1 MVEARGSRRI
11 AILVFAAAFGVLLFG
26 RWLKPV
32 DSVAVTVAAPFA
44 SVINGAATTIGDTVS
59 AVIQAP
65 RIRDENQ
72 RLRQEIAVLLRDNQ
86 RAQEALHQNQY
97 YARLFKFDDLN
108 KQLTFLTARVIAN
121 DPNAPQQYVVINRG
135 SRDGLEPGMTVVSQ
149 DTYFL
154 GSIIQVTPTAAKVQ
168 LMTSPSSSVG
178 AYDMQSRAKGVVNG
192 NIDGLPQMQD
202 VVTSAQLKVGDF
214 IFTSGDANIFPRGI
228 LLGQIHA
235 VRHNN
240 VDVLQSA
247 DLVPA
252 TDFGNMELVQ
262 VIKNFKP
269 SVPVKLLR
277 GP

>member
-1 MVEARGSRRI
+1 
-11 AILVFAAAFGVLLFG
+11 
-26 RWLKPV
+26 
-32 DSVAVTVAAPFA
+32 
-44 SVINGAATTIGDTVS
+44 
-59 AVIQAP
+59 
-65 RIRDENQ
+65 
-72 RLRQEIAVLLRDNQ
+72 
-86 RAQEALHQNQY
+86 
-97 YARLFKFDDLN
+97 
-108 KQLTFLTARVIAN
+108 
-121 DPNAPQQYVVINRG
+121 
-135 SRDGLEPGMTVVSQ
+135 MTVVSQ

>member
-1 MVEARGSRRI
+1 
-11 AILVFAAAFGVLLFG
+11 
-26 RWLKPV
+26 
-32 DSVAVTVAAPFA
+32 
-44 SVINGAATTIGDTVS
+44 
-59 AVIQAP
+59 
-65 RIRDENQ
+65 
-72 RLRQEIAVLLRDNQ
+72 
-86 RAQEALHQNQY
+86 
-97 YARLFKFDDLN
+97 
-108 KQLTFLTARVIAN
+108 